1 MMGGK
6 RKKKKVGEN
15 ETLIILI
22 SNDQR
27 QNKQHLEILAYMGFR
42 AFVFS
47 IILATVSP
55 HLT

>member
-1 MMGGK
+1 MGGK